1 MFFENLSDINM
12 NVSMLKFLTIENI
25 SKNKHEW
32 VVFFVTADLDY
43 SGTRRNVCIAE
54 FWEK

>member
-1 MFFENLSDINM
+1 MFCVFENLLNINM

-32 VVFFVTADLDY
+32 VVFFVIADLDY

-54 FWEK
+54 F